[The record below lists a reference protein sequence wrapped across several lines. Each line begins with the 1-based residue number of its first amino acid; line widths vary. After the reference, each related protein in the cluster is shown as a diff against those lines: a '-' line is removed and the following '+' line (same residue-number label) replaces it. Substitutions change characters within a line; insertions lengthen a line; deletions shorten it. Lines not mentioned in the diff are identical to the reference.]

1 MSVKLRNKK
10 LKNGMRSLYLD
21 IYLKGE
27 RSFEF
32 LNIHIPDTKRLST
45 DDREKMELAEKIR
58 TQREYALLLDT
69 SGAGLP
75 KSKTKAPD
83 FIGYYEAIRKTKTHL
98 NNWNNT
104 AKWLKEFTK
113 GEPVTFPA
121 VDAKWLLEFQA
132 LLLRNV
138 ANNTALQYI
147 WTIRYVLAKAERD
160 GIIDANPYRR
170 MRREDKLR
178 WEKSLPKYLTLDEV
192 RKLANCKTEVLPE
205 VRQAFLFACFC
216 GLRWSDVSRLTWD
229 KVKEDAGRDGADEWA
244 VELAVKK
251 TRTQM
256 NIPLPAQAVEILRKR
271 KPEDAE
277 WGDPVFPWCAVN
289 PDEKGRNNAANQML
303 KTWAKDAGLGKPIN
317 FHMARHTFAT
327 LTLTHGA
334 DLYTVSKLLG
344 HSDIKT
350 TAIYAKVVD
359 ERKRQA
365 VANLPR
371 LDV

>member
-21 IYLKGE
+21 IYVKGK

-32 LNIHIPDTKRLST
+32 LNIHIPDTKRLSP
-45 DDREKMELAEKIR
+45 DDRAKMELAEQTR
-58 TQREYALLLDT
+58 TQREYSLILDT

-75 KSKTKAPD
+75 KNKAKSPD
-83 FIGYYEAIRKTKTHL
+83 FLGYFESIRSTKTHL

-113 GEPVTFPA
+113 GQPVLFA
-121 VDAKWLLEFQA
+121 SVDLKWLLEFQA
-132 LLLRNV
+132 FVLCHV
-138 ANNTALQYI
+138 ANNTAFQYM
-147 WTIRYVLAKAERD
+147 WVLRYTLSKAERE
-160 GIIDANPYRR
+160 GIIEATPFRR
-170 MRREDKLR
+170 MRKEDKLR
-178 WEKSLPKYLTLDEV
+178 WEKSLPKYLTLEEV
-192 RKLANCKTEVLPE
+192 RKLANCETEVTQEL
-205 VRQAFLFACFC
+205 RDAFLFACFC
-216 GLRWSDVSRLTWD
+216 GLRWSDISRLTWN
-229 KVKEDAGRDGADEWA
+229 KVKEGAGRGGADEWA
-244 VELAVKK
+244 VELEVKK
-251 TRTQM
+251 TRSQM
-256 NIPLPAQAVEILRKR
+256 NIPLPAQAVEILRRR
-271 KPEDAE
+271 KAGGVAWDA
-277 WGDPVFPWCAVN
+277 PVFPWCAAN
-289 PDEKGRNNAANQML
+289 PDEKARNNAANLML
-303 KTWAKDAGLGKPIN
+303 KTWAKDAGLGKPVN

-350 TAIYAKVVD
+350 TVIYAKVVD

-371 LDV
+371 LDI